1 MLKVNNIS
9 KYFSGNAA
17 LNGVSL
23 TLHEGMVNAI
33 IGENGAGKS
42 TLMKILS
49 GVIPSYE
56 GTIYLDGHP
65 VRFKNTQDATAA
77 GISIIHQE
85 LNLIPGLS
93 IAANIFLGKELT
105 TSTGMLDD
113 AAMQNETKRLLQ
125 LVHLHVDPSIP
136 VGQLRVGQ
144 QQQVE
149 IAKALHAN
157 ARLIIMDE
165 PTSALS
171 ELETQNLFLIINQ
184 LKNENKTIAYISHRF
199 NELFAI
205 ADKFIVLRDGQTV
218 GEGNIKETNETDLIK
233 MMSGR
238 EKIAQPIHPS
248 HAIGKVLMQVKN
260 LQFPYPVS
268 AAGKL
273 SKPFSFDLHEGEIL
287 GIYGL
292 MGAGR
297 TELLETIFGLNKS
310 SKQSSILLEGK
321 PMQINSPGDA
331 IAAGIVLVP
340 EDRKRQGLVMEQ
352 SVKSNLVITALDK
365 ILNGLGLISSKKE
378 TAMAG
383 QFSSALKIK
392 ASSDRIAVSALSGGN
407 QQKIVLAKWL
417 ALDPSVLLL
426 DEPTRGVD
434 VSAKAEI
441 YDIMRSFAAKG
452 KGVIMASSE
461 LPEIMAVSHRILVIC
476 EGEIAATL
484 KTNETNA
491 ENVLAHAIQKHQ

>member
-1 MLKVNNIS
+1 MLKTENIS
-9 KYFSGNAA
+9 KHFSGIAA

-56 GTIYLDGHP
+56 GTIFADAHP
-65 VRFKNTQDATAA
+65 VHFNSTQDAAAA

-105 TSTGMLDD
+105 TPTGMLDNP
-113 AAMQNETKRLLQ
+113 AMQRETKRLLQ
-125 LVHLHVDPSIP
+125 LVQLNVDPAMPIS
-136 VGQLRVGQ
+136 QLRVGQ
-144 QQQVE
+144 QQLVE
-149 IAKALHAN
+149 IAKALHKN

-171 ELETQNLFLIINQ
+171 EMETQNLFSIITQ

-218 GEGNIKETNETDLIK
+218 GAGNIRETNEAELIK

-238 EKIAQPIHPS
+238 ETVTSPGQLS
-248 HAIGKVLMQVKN
+248 QNTGKTLLQVNN
-260 LQFPYPVS
+260 LQVPYPLSAGAKARKPVS
-268 AAGKL
+268 
-273 SKPFSFDLHEGEIL
+273 FELHEGEIL

-297 TELLETIFGLNKS
+297 TELLETLFGLHKT
-310 SKQSSILLEGK
+310 KHQSAILLQGK
-321 PMQINSPGDA
+321 SIQIHSPTDA

-340 EDRKRQGLVMEQ
+340 EDRKRQGLALEHP
-352 SVKSNLVITALDK
+352 VKYNLVITVLDK
-365 ILNGLGLISSKKE
+365 LLNGLGLISAKKE
-378 TAMAG
+378 TAMAT
-383 QFSSALKIK
+383 QYIK
-392 ASSDRIAVSALSGGN
+392 ALNIKAASDRMAVQSLSGGN

-434 VSAKAEI
+434 VNAKAEI
-441 YDIMRSFAAKG
+441 HDIMRAFSSKG
-452 KGVIMASSE
+452 KGVIMVSSE

-476 EGEIAATL
+476 EGEISAVL

-491 ENVLAHAIQKHQ
+491 ETILAHAIQKHQ

>member
-1 MLKVNNIS
+1 MLKTANIS
-9 KYFSGNAA
+9 KHFSGLAA

-49 GVIPSYE
+49 GVIPTYE
-56 GTIYLDGHP
+56 GTVFVDGLP
-65 VRFKNTQDATAA
+65 VHFKNTQDAAAA

-105 TSTGMLDD
+105 TNSGMLDD
-113 AAMQNETKRLLQ
+113 PAMQRETKRLLQ
-125 LVHLHVDPSIP
+125 LVQLNVDPSIA
-136 VGQLRVGQ
+136 VSQLRVGQ
-144 QQQVE
+144 QQLVE
-149 IAKALHAN
+149 IARALHAN

-171 ELETQNLFLIINQ
+171 EMETQNLFSIITQ

-218 GEGNIKETNETDLIK
+218 GQGNIKETNEANLIK

-238 EKIAQPIHPS
+238 ETIASPGQLS
-248 HAIGKVLMQVKN
+248 QNTGKTLLQVN
-260 LQFPYPVS
+260 NQQVPYPLS
-268 AAGKL
+268 EAAKDRKPL
-273 SKPFSFDLHEGEIL
+273 SFELHEGEIL

-297 TELLETIFGLNKS
+297 TELLETLFGLHNTRN
-310 SKQSSILLEGK
+310 QSDILLQGK
-321 PMQINSPGDA
+321 SIHIDSPTDA

-340 EDRKRQGLVMEQ
+340 EDRKRQGLVLEHP
-352 SVKSNLVITALDK
+352 VKTNLVITVLDK
-365 ILNGLGLISSKKE
+365 LLNSLGLISAKKE
-378 TAMAG
+378 TAIAT
-383 QFSSALKIK
+383 QYIKELNIK
-392 ASSDRIAVSALSGGN
+392 AASDRIAVQSLSGGN

-417 ALDPSVLLL
+417 AMDPSVLLL

-434 VSAKAEI
+434 VNAKAEI
-441 YDIMRSFAAKG
+441 HDIMRAFSSKG
-452 KGVIMASSE
+452 KGVIMVSSE

-476 EGEIAATL
+476 EGEISAVL
-484 KTNETNA
+484 KTNATNA
-491 ENVLAHAIQKHQ
+491 ETVLAHAIQKHQ

>member
-1 MLKVNNIS
+1 MLKTENIS
-9 KYFSGNAA
+9 KHFSGIAA

-56 GTIYLDGHP
+56 GKIFVDGHP
-65 VRFKNTQDATAA
+65 VHFNSTQDAVTA

-105 TSTGMLDD
+105 TPTGMLDNP
-113 AAMQNETKRLLQ
+113 AMQRETKRLLQ
-125 LVHLHVDPSIP
+125 LVQLNVDPAMP
-136 VGQLRVGQ
+136 VSQLRVGQ
-144 QQQVE
+144 QQLVE
-149 IAKALHAN
+149 IAKALHKN

-171 ELETQNLFLIINQ
+171 EMETQNLFSIITQ

-218 GEGNIKETNETDLIK
+218 GAGNIRETNEAELIK

-238 EKIAQPIHPS
+238 ETVTSPGQLLQNT
-248 HAIGKVLMQVKN
+248 GKTLLQVNN
-260 LQFPYPVS
+260 LQVPYPLSAGAKARKPVS
-268 AAGKL
+268 
-273 SKPFSFDLHEGEIL
+273 FELHEGEIL

-297 TELLETIFGLNKS
+297 TELLETLFGLHKT
-310 SKQSSILLEGK
+310 KHQSAILLQGK
-321 PMQINSPGDA
+321 SIQIHSPTDA

-340 EDRKRQGLVMEQ
+340 EDRKRQGLALEHP
-352 SVKSNLVITALDK
+352 VKNNLVITVLDK
-365 ILNGLGLISSKKE
+365 LLNGLGLISAKKE
-378 TAMAG
+378 TAMAT
-383 QFSSALKIK
+383 QYIK
-392 ASSDRIAVSALSGGN
+392 ALNIKAASDRMAVQSLSGGN

-434 VSAKAEI
+434 VNAKAEI
-441 YDIMRSFAAKG
+441 HDIMRAFSSKG
-452 KGVIMASSE
+452 KGVIMVSSE

-476 EGEIAATL
+476 EGEISAVL

-491 ENVLAHAIQKHQ
+491 ETILAHAIQKHQ

>member
-1 MLKVNNIS
+1 MLKTENIS
-9 KYFSGNAA
+9 KHFSGIVA

-56 GTIYLDGHP
+56 GTIFADGHP
-65 VRFKNTQDATAA
+65 VHFNSTQDAAAA

-105 TSTGMLDD
+105 TPTGMLDEL
-113 AAMQNETKRLLQ
+113 AMQRETKRLLQ
-125 LVHLHVDPSIP
+125 LVQLNVDPSIP
-136 VGQLRVGQ
+136 VSQLRVGQ
-144 QQQVE
+144 QQLVE

-171 ELETQNLFLIINQ
+171 EMETQNLFSIIAR

-218 GEGNIKETNETDLIK
+218 GEGNIRETNEAALIK
-233 MMSGR
+233 LMSGR
-238 EKIAQPIHPS
+238 ETVAAPGQQSQI
-248 HAIGKVLMQVKN
+248 IGKTLLQVSN
-260 LQFPYPVS
+260 LQVPIPLS
-268 AAGKL
+268 AAGKGR
-273 SKPFSFDLHEGEIL
+273 KPVSFELHEGEIL

-297 TELLETIFGLNKS
+297 TELLETLFGLHKT
-310 SKQSSILLEGK
+310 KHQSSILLQGK
-321 PMQINSPGDA
+321 SMHIHSPTDA

-340 EDRKRQGLVMEQ
+340 EDRKRQGLALEHP
-352 SVKSNLVITALDK
+352 VKNNLVITVLDK
-365 ILNGLGLISSKKE
+365 LLNGLGLISGKKE
-378 TAMAG
+378 TAMAT
-383 QFSSALKIK
+383 QYIRALNIK
-392 ASSDRIAVSALSGGN
+392 AASDRIAVESLSGGN

-417 ALDPSVLLL
+417 AMDPSVLLL

-434 VSAKAEI
+434 VNAKAEI
-441 YDIMRSFAAKG
+441 HDIMRAFSSKG
-452 KGVIMASSE
+452 KGVIMVSSE

-476 EGEIAATL
+476 EGEISAVL
-484 KTNETNA
+484 NTNETNA
-491 ENVLAHAIQKHQ
+491 ETVLAYAIQKHQ

>member
-1 MLKVNNIS
+1 MLKTENIS
-9 KYFSGNAA
+9 KHFSGIAA

-23 TLHEGMVNAI
+23 TLHQGMVNAI

-56 GTIYLDGHP
+56 GKIFVDGHP
-65 VRFKNTQDATAA
+65 VHFNSTQDAVTA

-105 TSTGMLDD
+105 TPTGMLDD
-113 AAMQNETKRLLQ
+113 PAMQRETKRLLQ
-125 LVHLHVDPSIP
+125 LVQLNVDPVMP
-136 VGQLRVGQ
+136 VNQLRVGQ
-144 QQQVE
+144 QQLVE

-171 ELETQNLFLIINQ
+171 EMETQNLFSIITQ

-218 GEGNIKETNETDLIK
+218 GAGNIRETNEAALIK

-238 EKIAQPIHPS
+238 ETVASPGQLS
-248 HAIGKVLMQVKN
+248 QNTGKTLLQVNN
-260 LQFPYPVS
+260 LQVPYPLS
-268 AAGKL
+268 AGAKAR
-273 SKPFSFDLHEGEIL
+273 KPISFELHEGEIL

-297 TELLETIFGLNKS
+297 TELLETLFGLHKT
-310 SKQSSILLEGK
+310 KHQSAILLQGK
-321 PMQINSPGDA
+321 PIQINSPNDA
-331 IAAGIVLVP
+331 IAAGIALVP
-340 EDRKRQGLVMEQ
+340 EDRKRQGLVLEHP
-352 SVKSNLVITALDK
+352 VKNNLVITVLDK
-365 ILNGLGLISSKKE
+365 LLNGFGLISAKKE
-378 TAMAG
+378 KAMAT
-383 QFSSALKIK
+383 QYISALNIK
-392 ASSDRIAVSALSGGN
+392 AASDKMAVQSLSGGN

-417 ALDPSVLLL
+417 ALEPSVLLL

-434 VSAKAEI
+434 VNAKAEI
-441 YDIMRSFAAKG
+441 HEIIRAFSSKG
-452 KGVIMASSE
+452 KGVIMVSSE

-476 EGEIAATL
+476 EGEISAAL
-484 KTNETNA
+484 KTNESNA
-491 ENVLAHAIQKHQ
+491 ETVLAHAIQKHQ